1 MARHLDGGIS
11 FHIRFCNAG
20 FDILG
25 TESNRY
31 PSLTGYADSPVI
43 NITIMLLI
51 VIGGIGFLTW
61 DDIFENKWRF
71 HRYRM
76 QSKVILVTTGF

>member
-1 MARHLDGGIS
+1 MARRLDGRYFYSYICFLS
-11 FHIRFCNAG
+11 NAG

-31 PSLTGYADSPVI
+31 PSLTGYSGSPVI

-61 DDIFENKWRF
+61 DDIFET
-71 HRYRM
+71 
-76 QSKVILVTTGF
+76 SGGFIATECRAR